1 MAVMDKPQRLMNGD
15 SAPKSPPSFEQRM
28 YSPHTIAAVVAE
40 LEEQGVSP
48 VELLEGTG
56 LAAPQLSRHTT
67 KISYRQ
73 LDQVIR
79 NAIRL
84 SKDSAMALRAGLR
97 MHVTAYGMYGYALL
111 SSAND
116 VEARDFAARYIRVVG
131 PFCDFTV
138 SSDETTV
145 FVAFDPLHWP
155 NPTEDLHRFA
165 VEFALAAHLTAT
177 KDRVGQHFS
186 FSRIVLDYAPPT
198 HADMY
203 DRIFECPI
211 LFRQPG
217 CSYEHLRDDRV
228 VKLADPRT
236 HAMAR
241 EMCEQLLEEI
251 NRTGGIAADIR
262 RILIEQPGRYP
273 SIEAIAEKLEMYPRA
288 LRRKLEAEGTSYRD
302 LLAEVR
308 MRLAIEYLRK
318 TQMTNEEIA
327 GRLGYSDAANF
338 RHAFIRWTG
347 KSPSDFRSAT
357 RTP

>member
-1 MAVMDKPQRLMNGD
+1 MAVMDKPQLPANGD
-15 SAPKSPPSFEQRM
+15 SAHKPPPSFEHRM

-40 LEEQGVSP
+40 LEGQGVEST
-48 VELLEGTG
+48 ELLEGTG

-84 SKDSAMALRAGLR
+84 SNDPAVALRAGQR
-97 MHVTAYGMYGYALL
+97 MHITAYGMYGYALL
-111 SSAND
+111 SSASHA
-116 VEARDFAARYIRVVG
+116 EARDFAIRYMRVIG
-131 PFCDFTV
+131 PFCDCALSFD
-138 SSDETTV
+138 DETISV
-145 FVAFDPLHWP
+145 SFEPMHWP
-155 NPTEDLHRFA
+155 NPTDSVHRFA
-165 VEFALAAHLTAT
+165 VEFALSAHLTAT
-177 KDRVGQHFS
+177 RDRIGSDFA
-186 FSRIVLDYAPPT
+186 FSRVLLDYAPPPY
-198 HADMY
+198 ADAY
-203 DRIFECPI
+203 DRIFKCPV
-211 LFRQPG
+211 LFSQPG
-217 CSYEHLRDDRV
+217 CGYEHVREDRAA
-228 VKLADPRT
+228 KLADPRT
-236 HAMAR
+236 HEMAR

-318 TQMTNEEIA
+318 THMTNEEIA

-347 KSPSDFRSAT
+347 KSPSDFRSAM
-357 RTP
+357 RAP